1 MKEHWV
7 CWIVAYSSVLIAA
20 MVMLGHAPSDPIT
33 HQSAAPVQQEPET
46 RIRARV
52 SLVSTPVTVVNSEG
66 ELVSNLDEKDLNLI

>member
-7 CWIVAYSSVLIAA
+7 CWIMAYSSVLTAA
-20 MVMLGHAPSDPIT
+20 MVMLGQAPSDPIT